1 MSGKRVKIAAVGL
14 GNRTCKYLRYV
25 AEHQD
30 IAELVA
36 VVDTDAARFAK
47 VQGPFALPADRCFDS
62 LDSLAES
69 GLEVDACIIGTP
81 DIHHHQM
88 ALQAMRY
95 GWHTRSE
102 GKTYVNFDLK
112 QMGVAC
118 VNSWGAWPREE
129 HLVKGSQF
137 EFTFYISPVNN

>member
-14 GNRTCKYLRYV
+14 GNSTCKYLRYV

-88 ALQAMRY
+88 ALQA
-95 GWHTRSE
+95 GADILIIKEFIDAVSEGHLHTR
-102 GKTYVNFDLK
+102 T
-112 QMGVAC
+112 
-118 VNSWGAWPREE
+118 P
-129 HLVKGSQF
+129 GSASFVSHKICFQA
-137 EFTFYISPVNN
+137 ES